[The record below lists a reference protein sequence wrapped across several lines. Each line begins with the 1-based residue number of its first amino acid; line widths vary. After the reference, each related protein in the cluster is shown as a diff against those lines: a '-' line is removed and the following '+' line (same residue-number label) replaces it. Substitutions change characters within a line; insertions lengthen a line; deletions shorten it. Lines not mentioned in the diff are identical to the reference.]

1 MAATILRLVYDNDIR
16 LQSVSYSLTAPYIL
30 YRGWSI
36 SIAIANGFHFAM
48 TDETGPKDTSIPVQ
62 LPTSE
67 TVLPKSDEN
76 NPPTNGDQKPPIDEW
91 GLPMKK
97 KPIVVDPPEDE
108 SGVESPQKSSEEKQE
123 PEKKPEM
130 AEITDSVPKDKH
142 EKLEDIKKDTDQR
155 PTTPVEPK
163 VKSDITDIAD
173 SPRDSP
179 KVNKKRTSSRVSGT
193 NVSEWSHQQLAPH
206 TDLKEDVN
214 EKEAEEDWQSMP
226 AFAPFDLYND
236 DNKLIAKEAKP
247 EDEEQFNYSNMGG
260 AAKGYTRVQ
269 MDEDAQSATSMDDNT
284 AYLFKETTTNVLD
297 DDEEGR
303 DVEGQMQTTKTLLT
317 EAQRIAYVAIVRLA
331 MINMVKFLH
340 KYEKTRR
347 NKKMLEFAIENTTL
361 WSQSIMLRIYSHM
374 EIESAGRFFTTS

>member
-1 MAATILRLVYDNDIR
+1 
-16 LQSVSYSLTAPYIL
+16 
-30 YRGWSI
+30 
-36 SIAIANGFHFAM
+36 M
-48 TDETGPKDTSIPVQ
+48 TDEPGPKDTAIPAQ

-76 NPPTNGDQKPPIDEW
+76 TPPTNGDQKPLVDEW

-97 KPIVVDPPEDE
+97 KPVVVDSPED
-108 SGVESPQKSSEEKQE
+108 GVESAEKPSEETQD
-123 PEKKPEM
+123 PEK
-130 AEITDSVPKDKH
+130 AETESPAPNDEH
-142 EKLEDIKKDTDQR
+142 EKLEEIKKDVDER
-155 PTTPVEPK
+155 PKTPPNPEVKPDATAIVE
-163 VKSDITDIAD
+163 
-173 SPRDSP
+173 SP
-179 KVNKKRTSSRVSGT
+179 KVNKKTTSSRVSGT
-193 NVSEWSHQQLAPH
+193 HVSEWSHQQLAPH
-206 TDLKEDVN
+206 TDLEGDVE
-214 EKEAEEDWQSMP
+214 EKEKEEEWQTMP
-226 AFAPFDLYND
+226 AYAPFDLYND

-284 AYLFKETTTNVLD
+284 AYLFKETTTHVLD

-317 EAQRIAYVAIVRLA
+317 EGQRIAYVGIVRLA

-340 KYEKTRR
+340 KYEKNRR

-374 EIESAGRFFTTS
+374 EIESAGMFLQWFTNNSKSLTSHRTNYD